1 MNRFLRL
8 DLCGEPPVAIRIDGK
23 AFHTFTRGFEK
34 PFDRALMKAMQL
46 TMEYLCKHIQG
57 CVFGY
62 TQSDEITLNIFS
74 LIGYGETKE
83 EALEDYKKK
92 FGYVMDELR
101 AFERML
107 FETDVLENSMVEV
120 DAGGNEIK

>member
-1 MNRFLRL
+1 MIELTHY
-8 DLCGEPPVAIRIDGK
+8 DDGK
-23 AFHTFTRGFEK
+23 KNFQSHEVSIKEK
-34 PFDRALMKAMQL
+34 CFYNA
-46 TMEYLCKHIQG
+46 EYDVTSHN
-57 CVFGY
+57 V
-62 TQSDEITLNIFS
+62 FS

-120 DAGGNEIK
+120 DAVGNEIK

>member
-1 MNRFLRL
+1 MIELTHY
-8 DLCGEPPVAIRIDGK
+8 DDGK
-23 AFHTFTRGFEK
+23 KNFQSHEISIKEK
-34 PFDRALMKAMQL
+34 CFYNA
-46 TMEYLCKHIQG
+46 EYDVTSH
-57 CVFGY
+57 
-62 TQSDEITLNIFS
+62 NIFS

-101 AFERML
+101 VFERML

>member
-1 MNRFLRL
+1 MLMKIAHHN
-8 DLCGEPPVAIRIDGK
+8 DGK
-23 AFHTFTRGFEK
+23 EKSQSHTCYLFNDADRYHN
-34 PFDRALMKAMQL
+34 FDL
-46 TMEYLCKHIQG
+46 T
-57 CVFGY
+57 
-62 TQSDEITLNIFS
+62 NIY
-74 LIGYGETKE
+74 GYGETKE

-120 DAGGNEIK
+120 DVGGNEIK